1 MMAKRI
7 PTIRSRLIL
16 LAMACIIPASLM
28 VVGLIS
34 YNYHRERAQLVRE
47 SMATVRAM
55 MSAVDR
61 DLAGVQ
67 AALLALATSPY
78 LASDDLSAFYDQA
91 KEVLKNQTANNI
103 VLIDQTFQQRMNTL
117 RPFGSELPPGVSPG
131 LRQVFETGRPVTTD
145 MLLGPVTKKPLIA
158 VGVPVYRGDT
168 VVYILAAAIF
178 PERLS
183 ELLIQQRLPADRIA
197 AIFDGT
203 GTIVARTHQPERFV
217 GTKGSP
223 DLTSRMAQMPE
234 GSVEGNVTVEGIP
247 VLAVFSRSTVSN
259 WTVAVGIPSANVT
272 SAVVHTL
279 WWFVAGTA
287 ILLLGSLALARAIGG
302 NIASSI
308 QELAAPALAL
318 GSGGAVTVP
327 PLPLKEADEVGRALT
342 RASGM
347 LMAAQHRANHDVLTG
362 LANRALFDE
371 ILGQQLAICDRT
383 RTHLAI
389 VYVDLDGFKFVNDAH
404 GHAIGDEVLRT
415 VAKRIVNAIRKSDL
429 AVRLGGDEFGI
440 ILSHAGLEAAQ
451 ALAAKLLATLSAPYS
466 IGSITLEISASIGIA
481 RYPESGTASESLLQ
495 RADEAMY
502 QAKAAGKGRYAVAE

>member
-1 MMAKRI
+1 
-7 PTIRSRLIL
+7 
-16 LAMACIIPASLM
+16 
-28 VVGLIS
+28 
-34 YNYHRERAQLVRE
+34 
-47 SMATVRAM
+47 
-55 MSAVDR
+55 
-61 DLAGVQ
+61 
-67 AALLALATSPY
+67 
-78 LASDDLSAFYDQA
+78 
-91 KEVLKNQTANNI
+91 
-103 VLIDQTFQQRMNTL
+103 
-117 RPFGSELPPGVSPG
+117 
-131 LRQVFETGRPVTTD
+131 VTTD

-203 GTIVARTHQPERFV
+203 GTIVARTHQTERFV

-223 DLTSRMAQMPE
+223 DLIARMAQMAE

-259 WTVAVGIPSANVT
+259 WTVAVGIPSGNLT
-272 SAVVHTL
+272 SEVVHTL

-302 NIASSI
+302 NIARSI

-318 GSGGAVTVP
+318 GSGEAVTVP

-404 GHAIGDEVLRT
+404 GHAIGDEDKSGPARLGDD
-415 VAKRIVNAIRKSDL
+415 VAVGVGNAIVLPALFTARLRRGEGKAERCRIRVRDQVGGVDL
-429 AVRLGGDEFGI
+429 VGDRDPVDGETERCCKPTAVLD
-440 ILSHAGLEAAQ
+440 H
-451 ALAAKLLATLSAPYS
+451 
-466 IGSITLEISASIGIA
+466 GIA
-481 RYPESGTASESLLQ
+481 IVIGEDAEVELVERGVADSTGTRRESRDRARHPSLLPTHAVQ
-495 RADEAMY
+495 LTPLHRYSWRSRVRPSTPRRARRSHRRAC
-502 QAKAAGKGRYAVAE
+502 AAAPPGGRDPGQGPARDPPRAGRRHRSRG